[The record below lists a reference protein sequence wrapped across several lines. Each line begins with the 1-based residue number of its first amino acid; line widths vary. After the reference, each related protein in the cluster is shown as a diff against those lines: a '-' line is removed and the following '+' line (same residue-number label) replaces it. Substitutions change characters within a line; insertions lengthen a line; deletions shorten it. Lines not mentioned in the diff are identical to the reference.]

1 MQIDISPT
9 SIEAGQRAAN
19 QGAEAIR
26 DAIRTRGKAAVIL
39 ATGASQFDVLDALV
53 QQTDIEWS
61 MVTIFHLDEYVGIDA
76 THSASFVRYLK
87 ERFLDRVSRARDFVS
102 IDGGAADI
110 DLEIGRVSD
119 AIDLVSIDVAFV
131 GVGENGHLA
140 FNDPPADFDT
150 HAPFMRVKLDE
161 KCRMQQANEGWF
173 PSFSDVPLHAISMS
187 IHQIMKSAT
196 IICTVPNMRKSDA
209 VKSVL
214 EGEISNMCPASI
226 LQSHGE
232 TYFYLDKAAASKL
245 RSELAG

>member
-87 ERFLDRVSRARDFVS
+87 ERFLDRVSRVRDFVS

-131 GVGENGHLA
+131 GSVKMAIWHLM
-140 FNDPPADFDT
+140 T
-150 HAPFMRVKLDE
+150 HRQILTHM
-161 KCRMQQANEGWF
+161 
-173 PSFSDVPLHAISMS
+173 PLLCA
-187 IHQIMKSAT
+187 
-196 IICTVPNMRKSDA
+196 
-209 VKSVL
+209 
-214 EGEISNMCPASI
+214 
-226 LQSHGE
+226 
-232 TYFYLDKAAASKL
+232 
-245 RSELAG
+245 